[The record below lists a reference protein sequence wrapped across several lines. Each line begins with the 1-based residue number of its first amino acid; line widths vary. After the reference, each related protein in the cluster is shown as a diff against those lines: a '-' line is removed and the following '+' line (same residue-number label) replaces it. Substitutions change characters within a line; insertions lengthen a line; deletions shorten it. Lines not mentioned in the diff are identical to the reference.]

1 MDFFSMR
8 VKYGILRNNLVILY
22 IIFFYCQCED
32 RIYQLLS
39 FKGKLF
45 QNWSYRINMSS
56 FYIPRPYYTSILY
69 QYVKSPW
76 INSYVYFAVCIS
88 EISHYFYFISA
99 RKIHVSLFQLI
110 YFLNKNSLMVILTSI
125 FCVLFK

>member
-1 MDFFSMR
+1 
-8 VKYGILRNNLVILY
+8 
-22 IIFFYCQCED
+22 
-32 RIYQLLS
+32 
-39 FKGKLF
+39 
-45 QNWSYRINMSS
+45 MSS

-88 EISHYFYFISA
+88 EISHYFYFNSA

-110 YFLNKNSLMVILTSI
+110 YFLNKNSLMMTLASI
-125 FCVLFK
+125 FVFHSSKKESFLGFYEVIKTGGGGGGDQISN